1 MNELTKLLG
10 DPIEGNEYI
19 IKPINGEFWIEHK
32 HVGSGEPLEQFINK
46 VERWISVDE
55 RLPECNW
62 NTSVFVFDP
71 NNPFDNGYCVAR
83 FSEFNSTFY
92 INGSDVIHPTH
103 WMPLP
108 ESPKKITPQE
118 GERK

>member
-32 HVGSGEPLEQFINK
+32 HVGSGEPLGQFLNK
-46 VERWISVDE
+46 IWNAAIDAAAEGAKILHREGDPYDNEPFKEKELASW
-55 RLPECNW
+55 EC
-62 NTSVFVFDP
+62 
-71 NNPFDNGYCVAR
+71 
-83 FSEFNSTFY
+83 
-92 INGSDVIHPTH
+92 
-103 WMPLP
+103 
-108 ESPKKITPQE
+108 SPDYFEVSKQSILNLKKITPKE